1 MSDGTATFPLALW
14 EREQLCEQS
23 ELTTAGEGLIRCTDA
38 KRHRCKA
45 SIVKFFPLLGEGL
58 RERVNLEDRPL
69 KLTEGRNAGCQA
81 SFIYNYFSKIATKFI
96 IDNSFASMPLCIWAS
111 RFSLPSCPPVFCSSD
126 LTHPF
131 TSPPLKG
138 GEKESSPQPSPIGE
152 GAAQYCYCEGT
163 ELFYKDKEGLYKI
176 QVSGAAATLPSQSHD
191 SEMLK
196 HGGQSDVLDD
206 TNPLPQSLPQGR
218 EVKIRSSRFTLHP
231 SLKKRAAFTLAEVL
245 ITLGIIGVV
254 AAMTIPTVIAKYQEA
269 QLKAQ
274 FKKTYSTILQAMQY
288 VAMENGG
295 YIDCYYNGAN
305 TQKQCQPFYKQMA
318 EHIKYVKYCPKNSYE
333 QGCIPKYKSYHTGAC
348 YGYNEGAM
356 NKRAFTYVLADG
368 SLLISYDVGQ
378 EAIFAVDIN
387 GKKGPNDRGK
397 DLFSFV
403 IYKNDKGGY
412 YIGDNITS
420 CMNTSDNEYVY
431 IDDMY
436 K

>member
-23 ELTTAGEGLIRCTDA
+23 ELTTAGEGFIGSPEVKKA
-38 KRHRCKA
+38 GGQA

-58 RERVNLEDRPL
+58 RERVLLEGRKLRRYDGRPL
-69 KLTEGRNAGCQA
+69 TVTNPFL
-81 SFIYNYFSKIATKFI
+81 
-96 IDNSFASMPLCIWAS
+96 PLLGKDK
-111 RFSLPSCPPVFCSSD
+111 RMGNNQYP
-126 LTHPF
+126 
-131 TSPPLKG
+131 
-138 GEKESSPQPSPIGE
+138 PQPSLIRE
-152 GAAQYCYCEGT
+152 GATHVTMLDNLCQHLSCNSEGAM
-163 ELFYKDKEGLYKI
+163 LPRNDKF
-176 QVSGAAATLPSQSHD
+176 
-191 SEMLK
+191 
-196 HGGQSDVLDD
+196 
-206 TNPLPQSLPQGR
+206 
-218 EVKIRSSRFTLHP
+218 SSRFTLHP

>member
-1 MSDGTATFPLALW
+1 M
-14 EREQLCEQS
+14 
-23 ELTTAGEGLIRCTDA
+23 
-38 KRHRCKA
+38 
-45 SIVKFFPLLGEGL
+45 GEGL
-58 RERVNLEDRPL
+58 RERVLLEGRKLRRYDGRPL
-69 KLTEGRNAGCQA
+69 TVTNPFL
-81 SFIYNYFSKIATKFI
+81 
-96 IDNSFASMPLCIWAS
+96 PLLGKDK
-111 RFSLPSCPPVFCSSD
+111 RMGNNQYP
-126 LTHPF
+126 
-131 TSPPLKG
+131 
-138 GEKESSPQPSPIGE
+138 PQPSLIRE
-152 GAAQYCYCEGT
+152 GASCHCEEGVSPTWQSQNRDNNAILRFAQND
-163 ELFYKDKEGLYKI
+163 LAPVFVIAD
-176 QVSGAAATLPSQSHD
+176 SAADPQSQN

-206 TNPLPQSLPQGR
+206 TNPLPQSLPRGR

-403 IYKNDKGGY
+403 IYKNDEGGY

>member
-1 MSDGTATFPLALW
+1 M
-14 EREQLCEQS
+14 CEQS
-23 ELTTAGEGLIRCTDA
+23 ELTTAGEGFIGSPEVKKA
-38 KRHRCKA
+38 GGQA

-58 RERVNLEDRPL
+58 RERVLLEGRKLRRYDGRPL
-69 KLTEGRNAGCQA
+69 TVTNPFL
-81 SFIYNYFSKIATKFI
+81 
-96 IDNSFASMPLCIWAS
+96 PLLGKDK
-111 RFSLPSCPPVFCSSD
+111 RMGNNQYP
-126 LTHPF
+126 
-131 TSPPLKG
+131 
-138 GEKESSPQPSPIGE
+138 PQPSLIRE
-152 GAAQYCYCEGT
+152 GASCHCEEGVSPTWQSQNRDNNAILRFAQNDLAPVFVIADSEA
-163 ELFYKDKEGLYKI
+163 DP
-176 QVSGAAATLPSQSHD
+176 QSQD

-196 HGGQSDVLDD
+196 HGGQSDVQDD
-206 TNPLPQSLPQGR
+206 TNPLPQSLPRGR
-218 EVKIRSSRFTLHP
+218 EVKIRSSRFTLHS

-403 IYKNDKGGY
+403 IYKNDEGGY